1 MYILTLTFFLAE
13 YLSLVVEIAEPI
25 YHGTMAENGTCF
37 DVGMV
42 GRGIMYIFT
51 LR

>member
-1 MYILTLTFFLAE
+1 MG
-13 YLSLVVEIAEPI
+13 SGWMEIAEPI
-25 YHGTMAENGTCF
+25 YHWTMAENGTCC

-42 GRGIMYIFT
+42 GWGIIYIFT